1 MKLRSS
7 AATAAC
13 ALTAAVALGGC
24 SSSAA
29 SGTSAGSSTASST
42 ASAAAG
48 GSGAASQT
56 TATTAASAS
65 TAATGA
71 AGDSTAAQAAGGST
85 TVCQV
90 SDLSFAL
97 GGKSASGSQ
106 WVQIVELTN
115 KSAAVCTMDG
125 FAGLDLV
132 GTVDGKSGYRWPLD
146 RSNDSYAKVVLQ
158 PGASAHFSIKYLQF
172 AAGDGTEIGVS
183 SLTITPPNTYS
194 SAQLPWSAGILLQDA
209 ATHPGTYL
217 TPIAAGS

>member
-29 SGTSAGSSTASST
+29 SSASSGSST
-42 ASAAAG
+42 ASAAAS
-48 GSGAASQT
+48 GSAAAPQ
-56 TATTAASAS
+56 TATTAAASAS
-65 TAATGA
+65 SAATAASGA
-71 AGDSTAAQAAGGST
+71 STAQAAGGST
-85 TVCQV
+85 SVCQV

-97 GGKSASGSQ
+97 GGKSSLGSQ
-106 WVQIVELTN
+106 WVQVVELTN
-115 KSAAVCTMDG
+115 KSAAACTMDG

-132 GTVDGKSGYRWPLD
+132 GTVSGKSGYKWPLD
-146 RSNDSYAKVVLQ
+146 RSSDSYSKVTLQ
-158 PGASAHFSIKYLQF
+158 PGAAAHFSIKYLQF

-194 SAQLPWSAGILLQDA
+194 SAQLAWSAGILLQDA

-217 TPIAAGS
+217 TPIVAG